1 MGGGPLTE
9 KPLSYKGLD
18 PQTCSPTG
26 LRANK
31 AAAST
36 SAAEVRSG
44 KAVTHLTSTCQR
56 RGRVGPAALPSP
68 RGARELA
75 GDPIQP
81 PGLPLGGPG
90 PEPTPT
96 RGLVRAA
103 PALQQCAPRVRAV
116 LGGNH
121 HLHAKTAS
129 PRCPNPVHPG
139 ETPLTLAGPQE
150 ETPRFPRLR
159 LAAEGAGPTYR
170 GWRPFSAGSP
180 KGGAEE
186 PTCTRLVE
194 PWAAAARRRAETAE
208 EAPRRSPSRRG
219 SRTLGGLGGGSSA
232 RGGGAMGRALG
243 AWGVAYEGWVEKQ
256 TLGSWGR
263 GQGRGSSAGRTG
275 QTWEAC
281 PRRTGAGPREN
292 PQCVGQSRGRI
303 LDARGRAGRRAL
315 DLGAGP
321 EDGTEASGAGPG
333 GASSARGGGS

>member
-1 MGGGPLTE
+1 MLKDQPGRQQSAILQDAGARRAGRARTAARIPSGDGLEDSGSGVGGGPLTE

-26 LRANK
+26 PRANK

-96 RGLVRAA
+96 GGLVRSA

-121 HLHAKTAS
+121 LHAKTAS
-129 PRCPNPVHPG
+129 PRCPNPVHSG

-194 PWAAAARRRAETAE
+194 PWAAAARRRAETVE

-232 RGGGAMGRALG
+232 RGGGATGGLLARGAWPVRAGPMRAGSRGRPSAHGGGAKGGGPLLGRPGRRVLG
-243 AWGVAYEGWVEKQ
+243 AR
-256 TLGSWGR
+256 GR
-263 GQGRGSSAGRTG
+263 GQGRTLSA
-275 QTWEAC
+275 
-281 PRRTGAGPREN
+281 
-292 PQCVGQSRGRI
+292 
-303 LDARGRAGRRAL
+303 
-315 DLGAGP
+315 
-321 EDGTEASGAGPG
+321 
-333 GASSARGGGS
+333 